1 MAKKRI
7 INALVLDKIAEEE
20 KVEIDSSEVDNRVEE
35 IMKDAKDKE
44 GIQQFFALPQVRES
58 IEQSLRT
65 EKTIAQL
72 VQIVSGYEE
81 E

>member
-1 MAKKRI
+1 
-7 INALVLDKIAEEE
+7 
-20 KVEIDSSEVDNRVEE
+20 
-35 IMKDAKDKE
+35 MKDAKDKE
-44 GIQQFFALPQVRES
+44 RMQQFFALPQVRES

-72 VQIVSGYEE
+72 VQIASGCEE